1 MRFGVTRPILAL
13 VLSVL
18 CTIAVVS
25 ASEAFDPLHE
35 GLLPVVAPQTDTGR
49 IIVQFVPGTPAN
61 ERAAAHANVGGRVVK
76 TIPALGMEVVSVPNA
91 NATRGLANAYG
102 RNPNVLLAEPDA
114 LVPLSGT
121 AAVIPNDPS
130 LSAQWQHTAIDST
143 LAWGTTKGGAY
154 RITIC
159 DTGVAPQHE
168 DLVGNLETSLGW
180 NTVSNNTQ
188 WQPIHWHGTATA
200 GAAAA
205 VGNNGKGVAGAA
217 WTARIIPVRISN
229 RTDGSAY
236 YSDMVDCIV
245 YGADKGSVA
254 INLSY
259 QTYTNGTISSSIV
272 SAADYADSKGS
283 VLVVAAGN
291 ENKNPAGTADHANI
305 LFVSATDQNNN
316 KASFSNFGPYVDV
329 GAPGVSVVSTYVTLR
344 CRGNNNCSVSQ
355 NNQYAYVSGTSFS
368 SPITAG
374 AVVLV
379 KAANPAFTTTQLR
392 AAIVNGACD
401 KGAAGEDIYFGRGL
415 LNSHHAVHS
424 EACPLP

>member
-1 MRFGVTRPILAL
+1 MRFGVTRPILAFA
-13 VLSVL
+13 LSVL
-18 CTIAVVS
+18 CTLAVVS

-91 NATRGLANAYG
+91 NATRGLAAAYG

-121 AAVIPNDPS
+121 TVKTANDPYFGV
-130 LSAQWQHTAIDST
+130 QWQHTNIQST
-143 LAWGTTKGGAY
+143 LAWGTTTGSATYK
-154 RITIC
+154 ITIC

-168 DLVGNLETSLGW
+168 DLVANLETSSGW

-188 WQPIHWHGTATA
+188 WGPVHWHGTATA

-205 VGNNGKGVAGAA
+205 AGNNGKGVAGAA
-217 WTARIIPVRISN
+217 WTAKIIPVRISN

-236 YSDMVDCIV
+236 YSDMVDCIR

-259 QTYTNGTISSSIV
+259 QTYSNGTISSSIV
-272 SAADYADSKGS
+272 EAANYANSKGS
-283 VLVVAAGN
+283 VVVVAAGN
-291 ENKNPAGTADHANI
+291 ENKNPAEAADPANI
-305 LFVSATDQNNN
+305 LFVSATDKNNN
-316 KASFSNFGPYVDV
+316 KASFSNFGTYVDV
-329 GAPGVSVVSTYVTLR
+329 AAPGVDVASTYVTLR
-344 CRGNNNCSVSQ
+344 CRGTNCSVSQ
-355 NNQYAYVSGTSFS
+355 NNQYANVSGTSFS

-374 AVVLV
+374 AVLLV
-379 KAANPAFTTTQLR
+379 KAANPTFGPTQLR
-392 AAIVNGACD
+392 AAITGGACNL
-401 KGAAGEDIYFGRGL
+401 GPAGEDLTFGAGL
-415 LNSHHAVHS
+415 LNSHHAVHH
-424 EACPLP
+424 ETC